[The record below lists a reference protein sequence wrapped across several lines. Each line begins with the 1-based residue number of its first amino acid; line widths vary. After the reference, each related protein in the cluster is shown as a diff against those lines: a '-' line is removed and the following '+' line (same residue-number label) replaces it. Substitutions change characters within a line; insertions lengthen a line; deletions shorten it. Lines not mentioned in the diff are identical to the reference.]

1 MRWRV
6 VDRLHFLLMQGN
18 PARPVPI
25 PTKRNRRGAML
36 VPAWVCDLWQISKD
50 VANNHIVFSYRVNKA
65 LPVVNKPGGVGPE
78 EFSAALRLGGWE
90 AAKQLHAELRPTVSA
105 NFPASLAK

>member
-1 MRWRV
+1 
-6 VDRLHFLLMQGN
+6 
-18 PARPVPI
+18 
-25 PTKRNRRGAML
+25 ML
-36 VPAWVCDLWQISKD
+36 VPAWVCDLWQTSKD
-50 VANNHIVFSYRVNKA
+50 VANNQCIGENIVFSYRVNKA

>member
-1 MRWRV
+1 
-6 VDRLHFLLMQGN
+6 
-18 PARPVPI
+18 
-25 PTKRNRRGAML
+25 ML
-36 VPAWVCDLWQISKD
+36 VPAWVCDLWQTSHASAIGA
-50 VANNHIVFSYRVNKA
+50 VGFGENIVFSYRVNKA